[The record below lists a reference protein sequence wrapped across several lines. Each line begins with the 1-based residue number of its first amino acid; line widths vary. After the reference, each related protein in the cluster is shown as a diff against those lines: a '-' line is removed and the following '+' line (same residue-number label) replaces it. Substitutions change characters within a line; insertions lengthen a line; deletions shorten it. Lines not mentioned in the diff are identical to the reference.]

1 MSQFQVYRNPRASRA
16 RVPFLL
22 DVQSDVVNIDSRLVV
37 PLVYQREFGARLP
50 RLNPSFKVAGAAV
63 VMSTGDIAGVPS
75 RDLRDW
81 IADFGPKRVEV
92 LAAIDFLLM
101 GF

>member
-1 MSQFQVYRNPRASRA
+1 MSQFQVYRNPRASRDH
-16 RVPFLL
+16 VPFLL

-37 PLVYQREFGARLP
+37 PLVHQRKFGARLP
-50 RLNPSFKVAGAAV
+50 LLNPAFKVAGAAV
-63 VMSTGDIAGVPS
+63 VMSTGDMAGVPA

-81 IADFGPKRVEV
+81 IADFGPKRAEV
-92 LAAIDFLLM
+92 LAAIDFLLL